1 MILLFEIGTEELPAG
16 EIAPALA
23 AMARH
28 LTEGAANERLTIG
41 AVETFATPRRL
52 ALRIHDIADVATT
65 VEETVLGPAA
75 RIAFDAD
82 GNPTKAAL
90 GFARGKGLAPEQL
103 LRIETDKGE
112 YVGAVVRNEGRPAA
126 DILGELLTS
135 VFAAIPWKRSMKWG
149 WGDETFARP
158 VHWIVALLDEH
169 VLPVAFAG
177 VESGRESMGHRF
189 LANHAV
195 TIPRPDGYADALA
208 AAYVVADI
216 DVRKRAITTGLQ
228 ALVADGHHRIVQDDA
243 LLDEVAQL
251 VEWPV
256 PLLGTFPEALL
267 EVPREV
273 LVTSMG
279 THQRYFA
286 VERPD
291 GTLANQ
297 FAFVSNMVVEDPS
310 VVIAGNL
317 RVLLARLEDAKF
329 FYREDAKLPLTE
341 RSAKLRAVRYIDGL
355 GSVQDRVDR
364 IVTLAGALAERLY
377 PGDASVAAH
386 ASRAAA
392 LCKADLTTGMVYEFP
407 ELQGTMG
414 RYYATAQGEPAE
426 VADAIEQ
433 HYRPAGASDAV
444 PSTPAAVVVAI
455 ADKLD
460 ALIGCFA
467 LGLIPSGSADPYA
480 LRRAALGILRT
491 VLDHGHRVDL
501 ETLLATAY
509 DALPQG
515 EVGPREATVDAA
527 HAFVM
532 ARLRAMLAS
541 DAPVDVVDAVLAVIG
556 EALPSAPRRIA
567 AVVAMRGT
575 EGFDQ
580 LAEAFRRSVN
590 IVRKAVEAGDAPAE
604 WLDTQ
609 VDADPALLVEPAER
623 ALYEAV
629 TAAAPRVH
637 AAVAT
642 DAYEEAASAL
652 IALKAPIDAFFDAVM
667 VNVEDDATRRNR
679 QRLLSMVRETF
690 VHFADIGRIQ
700 VG

>member
-1 MILLFEIGTEELPAG
+1 MNLLFEIGTEELPAG
-16 EIAPALA
+16 EIDAALA
-23 AMARH
+23 AMVQH
-28 LTEGAANERLTIG
+28 IVDGAASERLPIG
-41 AVETFATPRRL
+41 GIETFATPRRL
-52 ALRIHDIADVATT
+52 AIRVHDVADVATT

-112 YVGAVVRNEGRPAA
+112 YVGAVVRTEGRAAA
-126 DILGELLTS
+126 DILSERLQTI
-135 VFAAIPWKRSMKWG
+135 FAAIPWKRSMKWG

-158 VHWIVALLDEH
+158 VHWIVALLDDA
-169 VLPVAFAG
+169 VLPVSFAG
-177 VESGRESMGHRF
+177 VQSGRESMGHRF
-189 LANHAV
+189 LANHTVSIPSPEAYEAV
-195 TIPRPDGYADALA
+195 LREAH
-208 AAYVVADI
+208 VVASI
-216 DVRKRAITTGLQ
+216 EARKQAIVSGLD
-228 ALVADGHHRIVQDDA
+228 ALVADSTHRIVHDEA
-243 LLDEVAQL
+243 LLAEVAQL

-286 VERPD
+286 VERAD
-291 GTLANQ
+291 GALANQ
-297 FAFVSNMVVEDPS
+297 FAFVSNMIVDDPS
-310 VVIAGNL
+310 VVVAGNL

-329 FYREDAKLPLTE
+329 FYREDAKLPLAD
-341 RSAKLRAVRYIDGL
+341 RSEKLRAVRYIDGL

-364 IVTLAGALAERLY
+364 IVALATTLAERLY
-377 PGDASVAAH
+377 PGDTAVATH
-386 ASRAAA
+386 AVRAAQ

-414 RYYATAQGEPAE
+414 RYYAVAQGESPE
-426 VADAIEQ
+426 VAAAIEQ
-433 HYRPAGASDAV
+433 HYRPVGASDAV
-444 PSTPAAVVVAI
+444 ASTPAAVVVAI

-460 ALIGCFA
+460 ALVGCFA

-491 VLDHGHRVDL
+491 VLDHGHAVDL
-501 ETLLATAY
+501 EALLGAAY

-515 EVGPREATVDAA
+515 EIQGREEAVDAA
-527 HAFVM
+527 LRFVM
-532 ARLRAMLAS
+532 ARLRAMLAG

-556 EALPSAPRRIA
+556 TALPSAPRRIA
-567 AVVAMRGT
+567 AVVAMRGSD
-575 EGFDQ
+575 GFDQ

-590 IVRKAVEAGDAPAE
+590 IVRKAVEAGDAPSTL
-604 WLDTQ
+604 LDGQ
-609 VDADPALLVEPAER
+609 VDADAELLTEAAER
-623 ALYEAV
+623 ALYDAV
-629 TAAAPRVH
+629 VATAPRVR
-637 AAVAT
+637 AAVES
-642 DAYEEAASAL
+642 DAYDDAAAAL
-652 IALKAPIDAFFDAVM
+652 VSLKAPIDAFFDGVM

-690 VHFADIGRIQ
+690 VQFADIGRIQ